1 MKSTFTN
8 SSRRHFIERLAIA
21 STVLV
26 ASPTLLLANN
36 SKTMLRFAVL
46 GQDSVLT
53 GIIDKSDKM
62 TLVDEHTLADVI
74 YVSESHQKSQKYIH
88 KVLASGKHLIVE
100 SIGNDESLIED
111 CRKSGSLLTIVERS
125 SDASKLFACTNFYQC
140 EIAKLSDYQ
149 KVISVLTFL
158 EQHTKPLKFKIK
170 TEYHSVK
177 IPVS

>member
-8 SSRRHFIERLAIA
+8 SSRRNFIERLAIT

-62 TLVDEHTLADVI
+62 TLIDDLKLADVI
-74 YVSESHQKSQKYIH
+74 YVSESHQKSQKYI
-88 KVLASGKHLIVE
+88 KEVLASGKHLIVE
-100 SIGNDESLIED
+100 SIGNNESLIED
-111 CRKSGSLLTIVERS
+111 CRKSGSLLAIVERS
-125 SDASKLFACTNFYQC
+125 EVGIKLFKSADYYESNLNQS
-140 EIAKLSDYQ
+140 SDFQ
-149 KVISVLTFL
+149 KVILKLDFL
-158 EQHTKPLKFKIK
+158 VSNTQNDEFKVF
-170 TEYHSVK
+170 SL
-177 IPVS
+177 